1 MRARICAILIALLA
15 SSLFAQYPETKK
27 EPVTEIYHG
36 VSVTE
41 NYRWLENF
49 DDPAVKD
56 WLVKQNEY
64 TQEWLEQIPE
74 RKAVADEL
82 SRIYSQETV
91 SYYSL
96 TYLKGMLYA
105 LKSQPPKQQPFI
117 VAITNP
123 QNLKSERVVIDPN
136 LIDTTGQTAIDFY
149 CPSQDGRLI
158 AVSLSYRGSEDGTLF
173 IFDIATGA
181 KLEDSIPR
189 VTFPTAGGS
198 VAWSADGSGFY
209 YTRYPQPGERP
220 ESDMHFYQQVYYH
233 KLGTPF
239 SADVYQ
245 VGKEFPRIAEIVLET
260 SHDGKHLLATVEN
273 GDGGEYEH
281 FLCDTDGQWSRITKL
296 SDRITKASF
305 GLDNALYLLS
315 LKDTPKGQ
323 LLRMSLTQTEL
334 STTRPIIT
342 EGEHVI
348 NDFLPTASRVYVVE
362 QMGGPTGIKVY
373 DLEGKE
379 LPDVP
384 TAPVASVGSPVWL
397 DADRILFNEQT
408 YLTPSIWKQYDPTS
422 SELNPTPMQKT
433 SLVNFDD
440 AEVLREFAI
449 SKDGTKVPLNIIR
462 KKGTK
467 LDGSNPTILYGYGG
481 YGVNLTPGFS
491 ERNRVWLDMGGI
503 YVVANLRGGGEYG
516 EDWHLQGNLTKKQNV
531 FDDFAAAAQWLIAN
545 GYTNPTKLA
554 IEGGSNGGLLMGA
567 ALTQHPEL
575 YRAVIARVGIYDMLR
590 VELHSNGAFNVTEFG
605 SVKDPDQF
613 KALYSYSPLH
623 NVRDGIAY
631 PAVLLTAGDHDGRVD
646 PYQSRK
652 MAARLQE
659 ATSSDHPVLL
669 RTSSTSGHGIGSS
682 LDDRISLET
691 DVLSFLI
698 KELGITYPAHH

>member
-1 MRARICAILIALLA
+1 MRARIFALFILFAS

-27 EPVTEIYHG
+27 EPVTDTYHG

-49 DDPAVKD
+49 EDSAVKD
-56 WLVKQNEY
+56 WLVEQNEY

-74 RKAVADEL
+74 RKAIADEL
-82 SRIYSQETV
+82 SRIYSQKTV

-96 TYLKGMLYA
+96 TYLKRMLFA

-117 VAITNP
+117 VAITDP
-123 QNLKSERVVIDPN
+123 QNLSSERVVIDPN
-136 LIDTTGQTAIDFY
+136 LIDTTGETAIDFY

-173 IFDIATGA
+173 VFDVATGA
-181 KLEDSIPR
+181 KLDDSIPR

-198 VAWSADGSGFY
+198 VAWNADGSGFY

-220 ESDMHFYQQVYYH
+220 EEDMHFFQQVYYH

-260 SHDGKHLLATVEN
+260 SHDGQHFLATVEN

-281 FLCDTDGQWSRITKL
+281 FLCDSHGQWSRITKL

-334 STTRPIIT
+334 STTRPIIP

-397 DADRILFNEQT
+397 DADRILFNEQS
-408 YLTPSIWKQYDPTS
+408 YLTPSVWKQYDPAS
-422 SELNPTPMQKT
+422 SELVTTSMQKT

-440 AEVLREFAI
+440 AEVIREFAL

-531 FDDFAAAAQWLIAN
+531 FDDFAAAAQWLVAN
-545 GYTNPTKLA
+545 GYTSPAKLA

-605 SVKDPDQF
+605 TVKDPDQF
-613 KALYSYSPLH
+613 KALYGYSPYH
-623 NVRDGIAY
+623 NVRDGVAY
-631 PAVLLTAGDHDGRVD
+631 PAVFLTAGDHDGRVD

-682 LDDRISLET
+682 LDDRIALET
-691 DVLSFLI
+691 DVLSFLV
-698 KELGITYPAHH
+698 KELGITFPAHH